1 MGCFCTSEAKKEGNL
16 NDKVS
21 KPLAAVRNDGQQF
34 AVYRGKMFF
43 HIYEIKD
50 GDEERKTNKINSID
64 LDKEIKGFGKED
76 FEFDPSTDEVM
87 DMAFVG
93 PEEETHLRVYLMVQ
107 GTHYFADYDLKAQSA
122 TFEQASLYQD
132 QSILQKEGED
142 ESPTMQR
149 RIQVLK
155 NLIEE
160 QSDKG
165 NTLHFPYLDQ
175 RLVVVSVQE
184 DPTNKHYMVYD
195 INRENYIRK
204 VDKRIMADDAVAVNS
219 TGQVMAFIEEE
230 DITIRVIRVPNSS
243 ILVDRLRP
251 RFNVA
256 ESKMNPAQ
264 ASSNRQT
271 FKDKI
276 YRELHT
282 YHMFKED
289 PLVEK
294 TLGISEEQNVQLMVL
309 RYEEAVLAQYKL
321 KANRELMMLQK
332 VLLRD
337 AIKTKEM
344 RDLQ

>member
-1 MGCFCTSEAKKEGNL
+1 
-16 NDKVS
+16 
-21 KPLAAVRNDGQQF
+21 
-34 AVYRGKMFF
+34 
-43 HIYEIKD
+43 
-50 GDEERKTNKINSID
+50 
-64 LDKEIKGFGKED
+64 
-76 FEFDPSTDEVM
+76 
-87 DMAFVG
+87 
-93 PEEETHLRVYLMVQ
+93 
-107 GTHYFADYDLKAQSA
+107 
-122 TFEQASLYQD
+122 
-132 QSILQKEGED
+132 
-142 ESPTMQR
+142 MQR
-149 RIQVLK
+149 RILVLK
-155 NLIEE
+155 NLVDE
-160 QSDKG
+160 QSGKG
-165 NTLHFPYLDQ
+165 NTLHFPYTDQ
-175 RLVVVSVQE
+175 RLVVVYVQE

-204 VDKRIMADDAVAVNS
+204 VDKRIMSDDAVAVNS

-271 FKDKI
+271 YKDKI

-294 TLGISEEQNVQLMVL
+294 QLGISEEQNVQLMVL

-321 KANRELMMLQK
+321 KANRELMML
-332 VLLRD
+332 
-337 AIKTKEM
+337 
-344 RDLQ
+344 